1 MPDLMHH
8 ITDIARCA
16 ALYRQEELAA
26 LGLKACHA
34 SYLAAICDTPG
45 ITQDQL
51 ARRIFI
57 NKSNVARQ
65 LASLEE
71 DGIVERRPSP
81 EDKRAIQVFPTQ
93 KARDC
98 MPEIARIFRCWESFV
113 AQDLS
118 AEERKCLVSML
129 EKMKDR
135 SADWMDKRKL
145 RFSYFFRS
153 I

>member
-34 SYLAAICDTPG
+34 SYLCAICDSPG

-65 LASLEE
+65 LVVLEE
-71 DGIVERRPSP
+71 DGFVERHPST
-81 EDKRAIQVFPTQ
+81 EDKRAIQVFPTR
-93 KARDC
+93 KALDA
-98 MPEIARIFRCWESFV
+98 MPEIIRIFRCWEAFV

-118 AEERKCLVSML
+118 AEERKRLVSML
-129 EKMKDR
+129 EKMKQR
-135 SADWMDKRKL
+135 SADWMEQR
-145 RFSYFFRS
+145 
-153 I
+153 

>member
-8 ITDIARCA
+8 VTDIARCA

-34 SYLAAICDTPG
+34 SYLDAICACPG

-65 LASLEE
+65 LAVLEE
-71 DGIVERRPSP
+71 GGFVERRPST
-81 EDKRAIQVFPTQ
+81 EDKRAIQVFPTE
-93 KARDC
+93 KSGAA
-98 MPEIARIFRCWESFV
+98 MPEITRIFRCWEAFV
-113 AQDLS
+113 AEDLTE
-118 AEERKCLVSML
+118 AERKALVCML
-129 EKMKDR
+129 EKLKAR
-135 SADWMDKRKL
+135 SADWMEKR
-145 RFSYFFRS
+145 
-153 I
+153 

>member
-1 MPDLMHH
+1 MSYIMRN

-16 ALYRQEELAA
+16 AQFRSEELAP

-34 SYLAAICDTPG
+34 SYLCVICSNPG

-65 LASLEE
+65 LAVLEE
-71 DGIVERRPSP
+71 EGFVRRQIAP
-81 EDKRAIQVFPTQ
+81 EDKRAMQVFPTQ
-93 KARDC
+93 KALEC
-98 MPEIARIFRCWESFV
+98 MPRITEIFQTWEELV

-118 AEERKCLVSML
+118 PEEQTLMTKLL
-129 EKMKDR
+129 DKMKDR
-135 SADWMDKRKL
+135 AGQWMDER
-145 RFSYFFRS
+145 
-153 I
+153 

>member
-8 ITDIARCA
+8 LTDIARCA
-16 ALYRQEELAA
+16 VQYRQEELAP

-34 SYLAAICDTPG
+34 SYLYAICTRPG

-65 LASLEE
+65 LVILEE
-71 DGIVERRPSP
+71 DGFVERRPSP
-81 EDKRAIQVFPTQ
+81 EDKRAIQVFPTD
-93 KARDC
+93 KAREAL
-98 MPEIARIFRCWESFV
+98 PEIGKILRVWEDFV

-118 AEERKCLVSML
+118 DEERKLLVSML
-129 EKMKDR
+129 EKMKAR
-135 SADWMDKRKL
+135 SADWMEKR
-145 RFSYFFRS
+145 
-153 I
+153 

>member
-16 ALYRQEELAA
+16 ALYRQEQLAA
-26 LGLKACHA
+26 LELKSCHA
-34 SYLAAICDTPG
+34 SYLAAICDCPG

-65 LASLEE
+65 LAILEE
-71 DGIVERRPSP
+71 DGYVERRQAP
-81 EDKRAIQVFPTQ
+81 DNKRAIQIFPTQ
-93 KARDC
+93 RARDALPQIED
-98 MPEIARIFRCWESFV
+98 MFRRWQCFV

-118 AEERKCLVSML
+118 EEERRCLTSML
-129 EKMKDR
+129 AKMKDR
-135 SADWMDKRKL
+135 SGEWMDKR
-145 RFSYFFRS
+145 
-153 I
+153 

>member
-8 ITDIARCA
+8 ITGIARCA
-16 ALYRQEELAA
+16 ALFRQEELAA

-34 SYLAAICDTPG
+34 SYLDAICACPG

-65 LASLEE
+65 LVILEE
-71 DGIVERRPSP
+71 DGFVERRPSP
-81 EDKRAIQVFPTQ
+81 EDKRAIQVFPTE
-93 KARDC
+93 KARAC
-98 MPEIARIFRCWESFV
+98 LPEITRIFRCWESCV

-118 AEERKCLVSML
+118 EEERRCLVSML
-129 EKMKDR
+129 EKMKSR
-135 SADWMDKRKL
+135 SADWMEKR
-145 RFSYFFRS
+145 
-153 I
+153 

>member
-16 ALYRQEELAA
+16 ALYRQEELVA
-26 LGLKACHA
+26 LELKSCHA
-34 SYLAAICDTPG
+34 SYLAAICDCPG

-65 LASLEE
+65 LVILEE
-71 DGIVERRPSP
+71 DGFVERRPSP
-81 EDKRAIQVFPTQ
+81 GDKRAIQVFPTQ
-93 KARDC
+93 KAKDALPQIED
-98 MPEIARIFRCWESFV
+98 MFRRWQCFV

-118 AEERKCLVSML
+118 EEERRCLTSML
-129 EKMKDR
+129 AKMKDR
-135 SADWMDKRKL
+135 SGEWMDKR
-145 RFSYFFRS
+145 
-153 I
+153 

>member
-8 ITDIARCA
+8 ITDISRCA

-26 LGLKACHA
+26 LGLKSCHA
-34 SYLAAICDTPG
+34 SYIYGVCDCPG

-65 LASLEE
+65 LVILEE
-71 DGIVERRPSP
+71 DGFVERRPSP
-81 EDKRAIQVFPTQ
+81 EDKRAIQVFPTE
-93 KARDC
+93 KAHRA
-98 MPEIARIFRCWESFV
+98 MPEIARIFRCWEDFV

-118 AEERKCLVSML
+118 AEERRCLTEML
-129 EKMKDR
+129 AKMKDR
-135 SADWMDKRKL
+135 SGEWMDR
-145 RFSYFFRS
+145 R
-153 I
+153 

>member
-16 ALYRQEELAA
+16 ALYRQEQLAA
-26 LGLKACHA
+26 LELKSCHA
-34 SYLAAICDTPG
+34 SYLAAICDCPG

-65 LASLEE
+65 LVILEE
-71 DGIVERRPSP
+71 DGFVERRPSP
-81 EDKRAIQVFPTQ
+81 GDKRAIQVFPTQ
-93 KARDC
+93 KAKDALPQIED
-98 MPEIARIFRCWESFV
+98 MFRRWQSFV

-118 AEERKCLVSML
+118 EEERKALAAML
-129 EKMKDR
+129 EKMKSR
-135 SADWMDKRKL
+135 SADWMENR
-145 RFSYFFRS
+145 
-153 I
+153 

>member
-71 DGIVERRPSP
+71 DGIVDGVVSVFDCNERNVLFSVFAP
-81 EDKRAIQVFPTQ
+81 E
-93 KARDC
+93 
-98 MPEIARIFRCWESFV
+98 S
-113 AQDLS
+113 S
-118 AEERKCLVSML
+118 
-129 EKMKDR
+129 
-135 SADWMDKRKL
+135 
-145 RFSYFFRS
+145 
-153 I
+153 